1 VAGRGVTIRDVYA
14 HQDRVVVRGPVHVLW
29 LVQVRGEVVVPGVLV
44 QHRLDRVDVPHV
56 RAGDVLARGFV
67 GEHVV
72 QGADGAVIDVGG
84 FPIVEVL
91 IPGVLDRVDRVFFGV
106 DVEVAEQENVFDG
119 GACGDLVGECGQCLG
134 LVDAFGVETAGRVR
148 VAVSTVGLEVV
159 RHREEGVVGAG
170 GGELLS
176 QRLARNVEGVFSG
189 GAGQHHRFIGELD
202 RDRVVDVG

>member
-1 VAGRGVTIRDVYA
+1 
-14 HQDRVVVRGPVHVLW
+14 
-29 LVQVRGEVVVPGVLV
+29 
-44 QHRLDRVDVPHV
+44 
-56 RAGDVLARGFV
+56 AGDILTRGFV

-84 FPIVEVL
+84 FPIAEVL
-91 IPGVLDRVDRVFFGV
+91 IPGALDRVHRVFFGV
-106 DVEVAEQENVFDG
+106 SVDVGEQANVFDG
-119 GACGDLVGECGQCLG
+119 GSCCDVVRVCCQFIG

-148 VAVSTVGLEVV
+148 VAVSTLGLEVV

-176 QRLARNVEGVFSG
+176 QRLPRNVEGVFFG

-202 RDRVVDVG
+202 RGRVVDEGRAD